1 MSEQKFYEV
10 LVVCNDEYMYFRVKA
25 FDEDDAEMKVYYGDW
40 VNEYT
45 DEEIEN
51 SFRQRELSLKQS
63 QITSSDLANSRSSDI
78 ADKKA
83 NAEILNSLKNE

>member
-1 MSEQKFYEV
+1 
-10 LVVCNDEYMYFRVKA
+10 MYFRVKA

-51 SFRQRELSLKQS
+51 SFIE
-63 QITSSDLANSRSSDI
+63 
-78 ADKKA
+78 
-83 NAEILNSLKNE
+83 EINECD

>member
-1 MSEQKFYEV
+1 MSEQKLYEV

-51 SFRQRELSLKQS
+51 SFIE
-63 QITSSDLANSRSSDI
+63 
-78 ADKKA
+78 
-83 NAEILNSLKNE
+83 EINECD

>member
-10 LVVCNDEYMYFRVKA
+10 FVVCNDEYMYFRVKA

-51 SFRQRELSLKQS
+51 SFIE
-63 QITSSDLANSRSSDI
+63 
-78 ADKKA
+78 
-83 NAEILNSLKNE
+83 EINECD

>member
-25 FDEDDAEMKVYYGDW
+25 FDEDDAKMKVYYGDW

-51 SFRQRELSLKQS
+51 SFIE
-63 QITSSDLANSRSSDI
+63 
-78 ADKKA
+78 
-83 NAEILNSLKNE
+83 EINECD

>member
-40 VNEYT
+40 INEC
-45 DEEIEN
+45 D
-51 SFRQRELSLKQS
+51 
-63 QITSSDLANSRSSDI
+63 
-78 ADKKA
+78 
-83 NAEILNSLKNE
+83 

>member
-1 MSEQKFYEV
+1 MSDKKYYEV

-51 SFRQRELSLKQS
+51 SFIE
-63 QITSSDLANSRSSDI
+63 
-78 ADKKA
+78 
-83 NAEILNSLKNE
+83 EINECD

>member
-25 FDEDDAEMKVYYGDW
+25 FDEDDAEMKVYYDDW

-51 SFRQRELSLKQS
+51 SFIE
-63 QITSSDLANSRSSDI
+63 
-78 ADKKA
+78 
-83 NAEILNSLKNE
+83 EINECD